1 MNENI
6 QKMKLE
12 DIMGERF
19 GRYSKYIIQ
28 ERALPDARDG
38 LKPVQRRILYT
49 MYKDG
54 NTFEKAYRKS
64 AKTVG
69 NVMGNLHPHGD
80 SSIYE
85 AMVRMSQDWKFK
97 EQLIDM
103 HGNNGSI
110 DGDPAASMRYTEAR
124 LSDLSSELLKDIDK
138 NLVEHIPNFDD
149 TMKEPTV
156 LPAFFPNL
164 LVNGATGISAGY
176 ATDIPPHN
184 LDEVIDAVIYA
195 MNNPHYELSD
205 LMRYIKGPDFPT
217 AAIIQGKDEIKKA
230 YATGKGRIIVRSQTA
245 IEKMA
250 GGRFQ
255 IVVTE
260 IPYEVNK
267 GNLVKKIDELRIDK
281 KAPGIAEVR
290 DETDR
295 NELRIVI
302 ELKKEA
308 NADTVLKY
316 LLKTTDLQ
324 VSYNINAVAIH
335 NKRPVLMSLPMLVD
349 AYIQHQKSV
358 VTNRTN
364 FDLNRAKKRQHI
376 VAGLIKMVSVID
388 EVVEIIRASVDK
400 SDSKNNLIA
409 RFDFSEEQ
417 VEAIVTLQLY
427 RLSNTDITALEQE
440 DAELTKLIADL
451 KAILGSEKLLVYQ
464 IEKEL
469 SAVKKKF
476 KTPRMTRI
484 EAEIEDI
491 KIAEDELI
499 QKEDVMIVITRD
511 GYVKR
516 TSIRSY
522 VAAKVSEPTMK
533 EGDVLT
539 LKFQSNTLN
548 KIIAFTQSGHYV
560 LLPIHKLPDIKWK
573 DIGAHLSSLVNLD
586 SSDKIVAAFVVDKFD
601 EAIDFVITTTGGM
614 IKRTPLADFEVTR
627 FSKKLMA
634 MSLTDADTVVSVV
647 SAETIH
653 EDALITIVTEKGM
666 VLRYQKLEIPTA
678 GTKAKGVKAITP
690 TGVDVV
696 VAGLV
701 HLPNAEIHVALDNEK
716 LKKIK
721 KDGVEVLKRA
731 RKGKSILPG
740 TRRAINAYVLGE
752 DFNEVDV
759 VEDRSGQMN
768 LLSDVFE

>member
-6 QKMKLE
+6 QKMRLE

-54 NTFEKAYRKS
+54 NTFDKAYRKS

-85 AMVRMSQDWKFK
+85 AMVRMSQDWKFN

-124 LSDLSSELLKDIDK
+124 LSDLASELLKDIDK
-138 NLVEHIPNFDD
+138 NLVEHAPNFDD
-149 TMKEPTV
+149 TLKEPTV

-184 LDEVIDAVIYA
+184 LVEVIDAVIHA
-195 MNNPHYELSD
+195 MNNPRYELSD

-217 AAIIQGKDEIKKA
+217 GAIIQGASEIEKA
-230 YATGKGRIIVRSQTA
+230 YRTGKGRIIVRSKTE
-245 IEKMA
+245 IEKIN
-250 GGRFQ
+250 GGRQQ
-255 IVVTE
+255 IVISE

-267 GNLVKKIDELRIDK
+267 AKLEEKINELKIDK
-281 KAPGIAEVR
+281 KVPGIAEVR

-295 NELRIVI
+295 NELRIVV
-302 ELKKEA
+302 ELKKDA

-316 LLKTTDLQ
+316 LLKATDLQ
-324 VSYNINAVAIH
+324 VSYNINMVAIY
-335 NKRPVLMSLPMLVD
+335 NKRPVLMSLPMLVN
-349 AYIQHQKSV
+349 AYITHQKNV

-388 EVVEIIRASVDK
+388 EVVEIIRKSQDK
-400 SDSKNNLIA
+400 ADSKKNLMA
-409 RFDFSEEQ
+409 KFGFSEEQ

-427 RLSNTDITALEQE
+427 RLSNTDITALEKE
-440 DAELTKLIADL
+440 DAELTALISEL
-451 KAILGSEKLLVYQ
+451 MAILGSEKLLIYQ

-469 SAVKKKF
+469 TAIKKKF
-476 KTPRMTRI
+476 KQARI
-484 EAEIEDI
+484 TEVVAEIEDI
-491 KIAEDELI
+491 KIDDTELI
-499 QKEDVMIVITRD
+499 QKEDVMIAITRD

-522 VAAKVSEPTMK
+522 VAAKSPMPTMK
-533 EGDVLT
+533 EGDTMVE
-539 LKFQSNTLN
+539 KFQSNTLN
-548 KIIAFTQSGHYV
+548 KLIAFTESGHYV
-560 LLPIHKLPDIKWK
+560 LIPIHKLPDIKWK
-573 DIGAHLSSLVNLD
+573 DMGAHLSSLVNLD
-586 SSDKIVAAFVVDKFD
+586 SSDKIIAAYVIDNFTANF
-601 EAIDFVITTTGGM
+601 DFVTTSSNGM
-614 IKRTPLADFEVTR
+614 IKRTALADFEVTR
-627 FSKKLMA
+627 FSKKLTA
-634 MSLTDADTVVSVV
+634 MSLTDDATLVSVV
-647 SAETIH
+647 RAENIH
-653 EDALITIVTEKGM
+653 EDEEITVVTQKGM
-666 VLRYQKLEIPTA
+666 ILRYLKVEVPTA
-678 GTKAKGVKAITP
+678 GTKAKGVKAITLNN
-690 TGVDVV
+690 GDAV

-701 HLPNAEIHVALDNEK
+701 HLPSSEIHVVLDNDK
-716 LKKIK
+716 LKKLK
-721 KDGVEVLKRA
+721 KDAIEPTKRA
-731 RKGKSILPG
+731 RKGKSILPS
-740 TRRAINAYVLGE
+740 TRHAISAYVLGDNFE
-752 DFNEVDV
+752 DEDV
-759 VEDRSGQMN
+759 VEDHSGQMS
-768 LLSDVFE
+768 LL

>member
-6 QKMKLE
+6 QKMRLE

-85 AMVRMSQDWKFK
+85 AMVRMSQDWKFN

-184 LDEVIDAVIYA
+184 LGEVIDAVIYA
-195 MNNPHYELSD
+195 MNNPQYELAD
-205 LMRYIKGPDFPT
+205 LLRYIKGPDFPT

-245 IEKMA
+245 IEKIN
-250 GGRFQ
+250 GGRYQ

-267 GNLVKKIDELRIDK
+267 GNLVKKIDELRIEK

-316 LLKTTDLQ
+316 LLKTTELQ
-324 VSYNINAVAIH
+324 VSYNMNMVAIH
-335 NKRPVLMSLPMLVD
+335 NKRPVLMSLPMLID

-388 EVVEIIRASVDK
+388 EVVEIIRKSEDK

-409 RFDFSEEQ
+409 RFGFSEEQ

-440 DAELTKLIADL
+440 DAELTNLIAEL
-451 KAILGSEKLLVYQ
+451 KAILGSEKLLIYQ
-464 IEKEL
+464 LEKEL
-469 SAVKKKF
+469 TAVKKKF
-476 KTPRMTRI
+476 KNARKTVI

-491 KIAEDELI
+491 KLAEVELI
-499 QKEDVMIVITRD
+499 EKEDVMIAITRD

-533 EGDVLT
+533 EGDVLVE
-539 LKFQSNTLN
+539 KFQSNTLN

-573 DIGAHLSSLVNLD
+573 DMGAHLSSLVNLD
-586 SSDKIVAAFVVDKFD
+586 SSDKIVAAFIVDKFD
-601 EAIDFVITTTGGM
+601 EPLDFVITTAGGM
-614 IKRTPLADFEVTR
+614 IKRTPLSDFEVTR
-627 FSKKLMA
+627 FSKKLTA
-634 MSLTDADTVVSVV
+634 MSLTDSDEVVSAV

-666 VLRYQKLEIPTA
+666 VLRYQKLEVPTA
-678 GTKAKGVKAITP
+678 GTKAKGVKAIGLN
-690 TGVDVV
+690 GVDVV

-701 HLPNAEIHVALDNEK
+701 HLPNAEVHVVLDNEK

-721 KDGVEVLKRA
+721 QDGVEMLKRA

-740 TRRAINAYVLGE
+740 TRRAVTAYILSDDFAEVEIIE
-752 DFNEVDV
+752 DQ
-759 VEDRSGQMN
+759 SGQMS
-768 LLSDVFE
+768 LL

>member
-6 QKMKLE
+6 QKMRLE

-138 NLVEHIPNFDD
+138 NLVEHVPNFDD
-149 TMKEPTV
+149 TIKEPTV

-184 LDEVIDAVIYA
+184 LGEVIDAVIYA

-217 AAIIQGKDEIKKA
+217 AAIIQGEDEIKKA
-230 YATGKGRIIVRSQTA
+230 YTTGKGRIIVRSQTA
-245 IEKMA
+245 IEKSA
-250 GGRFQ
+250 GRLR

-267 GNLVKKIDELRIDK
+267 SNLVKKIDELRIDK

-295 NELRIVI
+295 NELRIVV

-316 LLKTTDLQ
+316 LLKATELQ
-324 VSYNINAVAIH
+324 VSYNINMVAIH

-349 AYIQHQKSV
+349 AYIQHQRSV

-376 VAGLIKMVSVID
+376 VVGLIKMVSVID
-388 EVVEIIRASVDK
+388 EVVEIIRASIDK
-400 SDSKNNLIA
+400 SDSKNNLIV
-409 RFDFSEEQ
+409 RFGFSEEQ

-440 DAELTKLIADL
+440 DAELTNLIADL
-451 KAILGSEKLLVYQ
+451 KAILGSEKLLIYQ

-469 SAVKKKF
+469 AAVKKRF
-476 KTPRMTRI
+476 KTPRMTTI

-533 EGDVLT
+533 EGDVLIK
-539 LKFQSNTLN
+539 KFQSNTLN

-601 EAIDFVITTTGGM
+601 ETIDFIITTTGGM

-627 FSKKLMA
+627 FSKKLTA
-634 MSLTDADTVVSVV
+634 ISLTDADAVVSVV

-653 EDALITIVTEKGM
+653 KDALITIVTEKGM
-666 VLRYQKLEIPTA
+666 ILRYQKLEIPTA
-678 GTKAKGVKAITP
+678 GTKAKGVKAIALN
-690 TGVDVV
+690 GVDVV

-721 KDGVEVLKRA
+721 KDGVEMLKRA

-759 VEDRSGQMN
+759 VEERSGQMN

>member
-6 QKMKLE
+6 QKMRLE

-54 NTFEKAYRKS
+54 NTFDKAYRKS

-85 AMVRMSQDWKFK
+85 AMVRMSQDFKFK
-97 EQLIDM
+97 ERLIDM

-124 LSDLSSELLKDIDK
+124 LSELSSELLKDIDK
-138 NLVEHIPNFDD
+138 GLVEHIPNFDD

-184 LDEVIDAVIYA
+184 LGEVIDAVIYA
-195 MNNPHYELSD
+195 MNNPKYELFD
-205 LMRYIKGPDFPT
+205 LLKYIKGPDFPT
-217 AAIIQGKDEIKKA
+217 SAIIQGKDEIEKA
-230 YATGKGRIIVRSQTA
+230 YRTGKGRIIVRSKTA
-245 IEKMA
+245 IEKIN
-250 GGRFQ
+250 GGRYQ

-267 GNLVKKIDELRIDK
+267 ANLVKKIEDLRIDK

-302 ELKKEA
+302 ELKKDT

-316 LLKTTDLQ
+316 LLKSTELQ
-324 VSYNINAVAIH
+324 VSYNINMVAIH
-335 NKRPVLMSLPMLVD
+335 NKRPVLMSLPMLID
-349 AYIQHQKSV
+349 AYISHQKNV

-364 FDLNRAKKRQHI
+364 FDLKRAKKRQHI
-376 VAGLIKMVSVID
+376 VAGLIKMVSIID
-388 EVVEIIRASVDK
+388 EVVEIIRGSQDK
-400 SDSKNNLIA
+400 ADSKKNLMA
-409 RFDFSEEQ
+409 KFGFSEEQ

-427 RLSNTDITALEQE
+427 RLSNTDITALQDE
-440 DAELTKLIADL
+440 DAELTDLISKLT
-451 KAILGSEKLLVYQ
+451 AILGSEKLLIYQ
-464 IEKEL
+464 IESEL
-469 SAVKKKF
+469 KAVKKKF
-476 KTPRMTRI
+476 KTPRRTVI

-491 KIAEDELI
+491 RIDDNELL
-499 QKEDVMIVITRD
+499 QKEDVMIAITRD

-516 TSIRSY
+516 TSLRSY
-522 VAAKVSEPTMK
+522 VASKVSEPVMK
-533 EGDVLT
+533 EGDVLVE
-539 LKFQSNTLN
+539 KFQSNTLN
-548 KIIAFTQSGHYV
+548 KMIAFTQSGHYV

-573 DIGAHLSSLVNLD
+573 DMGAHLSGLANLD
-586 SSDKIVAAFVVDKFD
+586 SSDKIIDAFVVD
-601 EAIDFVITTTGGM
+601 DFKADIELLISTANGM
-614 IKRTPLADFEVTR
+614 IKRTSLSEFAVTR
-627 FSKKLMA
+627 FTKKLVA
-634 MSLTDADTVVSVV
+634 MNLVDGDEVITVVKSEV
-647 SAETIH
+647 AR
-653 EDALITIVTEKGM
+653 EDSEVTVITEGGM
-666 VLRYQKLEIPTA
+666 LLRYKKLEIPTA
-678 GTKAKGVKAITP
+678 GTKAKGVKAIALND
-690 TGVDVV
+690 GDRVV
-696 VAGLV
+696 SVL
-701 HLPNAEIHVALDNEK
+701 LSMPNAQVHIVLDNEK
-716 LKKIK
+716 LKKVK
-721 KDGVEVLKRA
+721 KSDALVTKRA
-731 RKGKSILPG
+731 RKGTAVLPS
-740 TRRAINAYVLGE
+740 TRRAVSAYIEGDNFDSDIDE
-752 DFNEVDV
+752 DQ
-759 VEDRSGQMN
+759 SGQMS
-768 LLSDVFE
+768 LL

>member
-54 NTFEKAYRKS
+54 NTFDKAYRKS

-85 AMVRMSQDWKFK
+85 AMVRMSQDFKFK
-97 EQLIDM
+97 QPLIDM

-124 LSDLSSELLKDIDK
+124 LSDLSSELLKDIEKD
-138 NLVEHIPNFDD
+138 LVEQVPNFDD
-149 TMKEPTV
+149 TLKEPTV

-184 LDEVIDAVIYA
+184 LSEVIDAVIYA
-195 MNNPHYELSD
+195 MNNPRYELSD
-205 LMRYIKGPDFPT
+205 LLRYIKGPDFPT
-217 AAIIQGKDEIKKA
+217 AAIIQGKDEIEKA
-230 YATGKGRIIVRSQTA
+230 YRTGKGRIIVRSKTV
-245 IEKMA
+245 IEKIN
-250 GGRFQ
+250 GGREQ
-255 IVVTE
+255 IVISE

-267 GNLVKKIDELRIDK
+267 AKLEEKINELKIDK
-281 KAPGIAEVR
+281 KVPGIAEVR

-295 NELRIVI
+295 NELRIVV
-302 ELKKEA
+302 ELKKDA

-316 LLKTTDLQ
+316 LLKATELQ
-324 VSYNINAVAIH
+324 TSYNINMVAIY
-335 NKRPVLMSLPMLVD
+335 NKRPVLMSLPMLID
-349 AYIQHQKSV
+349 AYISHQKNV

-364 FDLNRAKKRQHI
+364 FDLKRAKKRQHI

-388 EVVEIIRASVDK
+388 EVVEIIRKSVDK
-400 SDSKNNLIA
+400 ADSKKNLIT
-409 RFDFSEEQ
+409 RFGFSEEQ

-427 RLSNTDITALEQE
+427 RLSNTDITALEKE
-440 DAELTKLIADL
+440 DAELTQLISEL
-451 KAILGSEKLLVYQ
+451 MAILGSEKLLIYQ

-476 KTPRMTRI
+476 KSARKTAI
-484 EAEIEDI
+484 VALIEDI
-491 KIAEDELI
+491 KIAEEELI
-499 QKEDVMIVITRD
+499 QKEDVMIAITHD

-533 EGDVLT
+533 EGDVLIE
-539 LKFQSNTLN
+539 KFQSNTLN
-548 KIIAFTQSGHYV
+548 KIIAFTQSGHYI

-573 DIGAHLSSLVNLD
+573 DMGAHLSSLVNLD
-586 SSDKIVAAFVVDKFD
+586 ASEKIVAAFVVDNFD
-601 EAIDFVITTTGGM
+601 ESFDFVITTANGM

-627 FSKKLMA
+627 FSKKLTA
-634 MSLTDADTVVSVV
+634 MSLTADDTIVSVIA
-647 SAETIH
+647 AETIH
-653 EDALITIVTEKGM
+653 EDALITVVTEKGM
-666 VLRYQKLEIPTA
+666 VLRYEKLEVPTA
-678 GTKAKGVKAITP
+678 GPKAKGVKAITLA
-690 TGVDVV
+690 GVDTVI
-696 VAGLV
+696 AGLV
-701 HLPNAEIHVALDNEK
+701 HLPNAEVHLVLDNEK
-716 LKKIK
+716 LKKVK
-721 KDGVEVLKRA
+721 KDGVEQMKRA
-731 RKGKSILPG
+731 RKGKSVLPS
-740 TRRAINAYVLGE
+740 TRRAIKAYVLGD
-752 DFNEVDV
+752 DFGDVEV
-759 VEDRSGQMN
+759 VEDQSGQMS
-768 LLSDVFE
+768 LL

>member
-1 MNENI
+1 MSENI
-6 QKMKLE
+6 QKMRLE

-54 NTFEKAYRKS
+54 NTFDKAYRKS

-85 AMVRMSQDWKFK
+85 AMVRMSQDFKFK
-97 EQLIDM
+97 EKLIDM

-124 LSDLSSELLKDIDK
+124 LSDLSSELLKDIEKD
-138 NLVEHIPNFDD
+138 LVEHIPNFDD

-184 LDEVIDAVIYA
+184 LGEVIDAVIYA
-195 MNNPHYELSD
+195 MNNPKYQLSD
-205 LMRYIKGPDFPT
+205 LLRYIKGPDFPT
-217 AAIIQGKDEIKKA
+217 SAIIQGKNEIEKA
-230 YATGKGRIIVRSQTA
+230 YASGKGRIIVRSKTK
-245 IEKMA
+245 IEKIN
-250 GGRFQ
+250 GGRQQ

-281 KAPGIAEVR
+281 KAPAISEVR

-302 ELKKEA
+302 ELKKDT

-316 LLKTTDLQ
+316 LLKMTDLQ
-324 VSYNINAVAIH
+324 VSYNINMVAIH
-335 NKRPVLMSLPMLVD
+335 NKRPVLMSLTMLVD
-349 AYIQHQKSV
+349 AYILHQKEV

-364 FDLNRAKKRQHI
+364 FDLCRAKKRQHL

-388 EVVEIIRASVDK
+388 EVVEIIRGSQDK
-400 SDSKNNLIA
+400 ADSKKNLIVK
-409 RFDFSEEQ
+409 FGFSEEQ

-427 RLSNTDITALEQE
+427 RLSNTDITALEAE
-440 DAELTKLIADL
+440 DAELTRLISEL
-451 KAILGSEKLLVYQ
+451 TAILSSEKLLISQ
-464 IEKEL
+464 IESEL
-469 SAVKKKF
+469 KKVKKRF
-476 KTPRMTRI
+476 KTSRQTVI
-484 EAEIEDI
+484 ETEIEDL
-491 KIAEDELI
+491 KIDDTELL
-499 QKEDVMIVITRD
+499 QKEDVMIAITRD

-516 TSIRSY
+516 TSLRSY
-522 VAAKVSEPTMK
+522 VASKVSEPMMK
-533 EGDVLT
+533 EGDVLVE
-539 LKFQSNTLN
+539 KFQSNTLN
-548 KIIAFTQSGHYV
+548 KIMAFTQSGHYV
-560 LLPIHKLPDIKWK
+560 LIPIHKLPDIKWK
-573 DIGAHLSSLVNLD
+573 DMGAHLSSLVNLD
-586 SSDKIVAAFVVDKFD
+586 STDKILAAFVVD
-601 EAIDFVITTTGGM
+601 DFKADFELLIATAGGM
-614 IKRTPLADFEVTR
+614 IKRTALAEFEVTR
-627 FSKKLMA
+627 FTKKLVA
-634 MSLTDADTVVSVV
+634 INLTTRDEVVNVIKLES
-647 SAETIH
+647 SS
-653 EDALITIVTEKGM
+653 EDAEVTVITEKGM
-666 VLRYQKLEIPTA
+666 VLRYQKVEIPTA
-678 GTKAKGVKAITP
+678 GTKAKGVKAITLNDID
-690 TGVDVV
+690 TVV
-696 VAGLV
+696 KVLV
-701 HLPNAEIHVALDNEK
+701 CKANTEVHIVLDNKK

-721 KDGVEVLKRA
+721 KNSIEIAKRA
-731 RKGKSILPG
+731 RKGISVLPS
-740 TRRAINAYVLGE
+740 TRRAVDAYAF
-752 DFNEVDV
+752 DDNFD
-759 VEDRSGQMN
+759 DKDTAYDQAGQLS
-768 LLSDVFE
+768 LL